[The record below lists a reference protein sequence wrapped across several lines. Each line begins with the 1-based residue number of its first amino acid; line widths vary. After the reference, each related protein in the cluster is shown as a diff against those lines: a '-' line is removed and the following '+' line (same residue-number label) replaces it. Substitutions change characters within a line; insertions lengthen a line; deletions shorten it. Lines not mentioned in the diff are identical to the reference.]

1 MKQFILFLF
10 VLLPFC
16 VSSQVNEMFDG
27 PEIDSAN
34 PWYVDS
40 AGFFVKDGRLVFD
53 ASRRA
58 KGVHTAMLDIPYAD
72 NMEWMFDVYFS
83 YKPTN
88 KNHVRVFAY
97 ATGAPT
103 DIAYFVQVGHN
114 DGNVSLYS
122 WPLSDKDPQ
131 RKIKGRMYLLKK
143 GTNSVRVKLT
153 LENNSKLTLYTRLE
167 DEDCFYKE
175 GEYKIASSGIRKGGT
190 LNLQCRYQAASAD
203 NMITSFDNI
212 IVSDQITPTP
222 LEPEEPDD
230 PTPSPAE
237 LPKLLEVQ
245 PVTASSLQFIFDK
258 SVEIKNA
265 VFSISDIGDASPVA
279 YADRETRT
287 IVNAL
292 FDKEMEVG
300 KQYTISYWG
309 VTDLSG
315 NRLPDYSK
323 DLILEV
329 EEEPEPE
336 PEPGG
341 DVSDEVP
348 AGSILIN
355 EVMAKPGDA
364 AGMVEYIELYNA
376 TTVSI
381 PLNKWEYKNV
391 TGKKTKV
398 LPDAILEA
406 GGYAVLFDSRKELE
420 IDKEALRIPI
430 ETFPALNDQ
439 GALLHLYNASG
450 SLMDSVTYAKATAG
464 KSWERSASGWHLSTD
479 PRGGTPG
486 SVNSSPS
493 SDEEEPPV
501 DPDKPEE
508 PENPDT
514 PAVTD
519 PVLPGEIV
527 FNELLPDPYAGGSE
541 YLELYNRSDKPLSVS
556 TLSLA
561 VRKSDGTLSTRYPLA
576 AIARKLEAGSY
587 ILLTKDV
594 ESVSSFYEIAEPSA
608 LHQLS
613 KLPILANTAS
623 TLVLFR
629 TADGEV
635 IDEVSYS
642 SKWHASSV
650 KNRKGV
656 ALERIDPDAATQ
668 NPSNWTS
675 ASETVGFGTP
685 GYQNSQYGNPS
696 SEGSTGIEP
705 PVWIEE
711 SGSYRISFL
720 LDRPGYNCRA
730 FVFNTSGIR
739 VAEIANHQLLG
750 TSGELTWSGIA
761 NSGSALP
768 PGIYIFYA
776 EIYHPDGVVKRY
788 KKAFLIR

>member
-1 MKQFILFLF
+1 MRQFILFLF

-16 VSSQVNEMFDG
+16 VSSQVNETFDG

-34 PWYVDS
+34 PWRADS
-40 AGFFVKDGRLVFD
+40 AGFFIEDGHLVFD

-58 KGVHTAMLDIPYAD
+58 KGVHTVKLDIPYSD
-72 NMEWMFDVYFS
+72 NMEWMFDIRFS

-88 KNHVRVFAY
+88 NNHVRVFVY

-122 WPLSDKDPQ
+122 WPSSTDPQ
-131 RKIKGRMYLLKK
+131 RAITGRGGILTKASN
-143 GTNSVRVKLT
+143 GVRVKLT
-153 LENNSKLTLYTRLE
+153 LENNSKVVLYTRLE
-167 DEDCFYKE
+167 TENCFHKE
-175 GEYKIASSGIRKGGT
+175 GECKVASLGIRKGGV
-190 LNLQCRYQAASAD
+190 LNLQCRYQAASKD
-203 NMITSFDNI
+203 DMITTFDNI
-212 IVSDQITPTP
+212 IVSDHITPTP
-222 LEPEEPDD
+222 LEPEEPDE
-230 PTPSPAE
+230 PAPSPGE
-237 LPKLLEVQ
+237 LPELLEIQ

-258 SVEIKNA
+258 PVGIKNA
-265 VFSISDIGDASPVA
+265 VFSISDIGDAYRTG
-279 YADRETRT
+279 YANNEA
-287 IVNAL
+287 IVNAQ

-300 KQYTISYWG
+300 KRYTISYRG
-309 VTDLSG
+309 LTDLSG
-315 NRLPDYSK
+315 NRLFDHSEEV
-323 DLILEV
+323 ILKV

-336 PEPGG
+336 PEP
-341 DVSDEVP
+341 DDDDTADAP
-348 AGSILIN
+348 ASSILIN

-364 AGMVEYIELYNA
+364 PGMVEYIELYNTA
-376 TTVSI
+376 STSVS
-381 PLNKWEYKNV
+381 LKKWVYKNV
-391 TGKKTKV
+391 TGKKTKA
-398 LPDAILEA
+398 LPDVILKT
-406 GGYAVLFDSRKELE
+406 GGYAVLFDSRNELE
-420 IDKEALRIPI
+420 TDKEALRIPV

-450 SLMDSVTYAKATAG
+450 TLIDSVTYAKATAG

-479 PRGGTPG
+479 LRGGTPG
-486 SVNSSPS
+486 SANSSPS
-493 SDEEEPPV
+493 SEEEKPPV
-501 DPDKPEE
+501 DPDKPED
-508 PENPDT
+508 PDIPDT

-519 PVLPGEIV
+519 PVQPGEIV
-527 FNELLPDPYAGGSE
+527 FNELLPEPYVGGSE
-541 YLELYNRSDKPLSVS
+541 YIELYNRSDKPLSVS
-556 TLSLA
+556 DLSLA
-561 VRKSDGTLSTRYPLA
+561 VRKSDGTLNTRYPLA
-576 AIARKLEAGSY
+576 AIIRNLEAGSY

-608 LHQLS
+608 LYQLS
-613 KLPILANTAS
+613 KLPVLANTAS

-642 SKWHASSV
+642 SKWHAPSV

-668 NPSNWTS
+668 NPANWTS
-675 ASETVGFGTP
+675 ASETAGFGTP

-711 SGSYRISFL
+711 TGSYRISYL

-730 FVFNTSGIR
+730 FVFNTSGMR

-750 TSGELTWSGIA
+750 TSGDLTWSGIA
-761 NSGSALP
+761 NSGSTLP
-768 PGIYIFYA
+768 AGIYIFYA
-776 EIYHPDGVVKRY
+776 EIYHPDGVVKRF